1 MVSPIP
7 GGAPSGHT
15 QDKASHFL
23 AQHSQ
28 NYLTVTSLGG
38 TRYATMSATRQKK
51 KLKMK
56 NPMKL

>member
-1 MVSPIP
+1 MPE
-7 GGAPSGHT
+7 GAPSGHT

-28 NYLTVTSLGG
+28 NYLTVTSSFGG
-38 TRYATMSATRQKK
+38 TRYATMSATGKK
-51 KLKMK
+51 NKLKMK